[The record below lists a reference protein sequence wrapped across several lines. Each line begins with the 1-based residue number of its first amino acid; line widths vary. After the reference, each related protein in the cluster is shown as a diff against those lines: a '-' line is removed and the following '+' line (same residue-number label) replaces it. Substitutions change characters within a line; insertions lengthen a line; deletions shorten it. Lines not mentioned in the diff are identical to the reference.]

1 MLLHDGHSSRFGV
14 FRTLFDCHVQVS
26 VIDRRYHEAHDTHV
40 DGHEDVSGHER
51 SEGEPIHDWIAEVRR
66 IRIVAVEVVV
76 GSEYPDIP

>member
-14 FRTLFDCHVQVS
+14 FRTLEVS
-26 VIDRRYHEAHDTHV
+26 VLDRRYHEAHDTHV
-40 DGHEDVSGHER
+40 DGHEDVGGHER

-66 IRIVAVEVVV
+66 IRIVAVKVVV